1 MLRKILET
9 FSLSIFSSPKLRSG
23 VDTSG
28 RLLRA
33 SDVPFANSEKKKNEM
48 PESRRIKSPFDA
60 RLAQWK

>member
-33 SDVPFANSEKKKNEM
+33 SDVPFANSEKKK
-48 PESRRIKSPFDA
+48 
-60 RLAQWK
+60 

>member
-33 SDVPFANSEKKKNEM
+33 SDVPFANSEKKNEM